1 MKWSNRERKL
11 NNRRK
16 LKLQDRAHK
25 EKGQG
30 KDKQSKKRMAKVL
43 KEHRKFENILVDDD
57 DY

>member
-16 LKLQDRAHK
+16 VKLQTKAHK

-30 KDKQSKKRMAKVL
+30 KDKQSKKRMAQMLRARRKVQ
-43 KEHRKFENILVDDD
+43 EVIEED